1 MFKSK
6 VDIKSNINA
15 IENPMVSFTLLVLMF
30 LVSGINKI
38 YTFDG
43 VVEGLKQ
50 KIQYDLPIVFYNIVI
65 VMVILLEIIAPIII
79 INYGLTGNYKQE
91 AYYSAIGLVLFTIL
105 ATIIYHFPS
114 CSNYTKCIPLWAN
127 ISLIGGL
134 LLLAKNIRVN

>member
-1 MFKSK
+1 MF
-6 VDIKSNINA
+6 NIST
-15 IENPMVSFTLLVLMF
+15 IENPTVSFTLLVIMF
-30 LVSGINKI
+30 LISGINKI

-50 KIQYDLPIVFYNIVI
+50 KIQYDLPIVFYNIVM

-79 INYGLTGNYKQE
+79 MNYALTGNNKQE

-114 CSNYTKCIPLWAN
+114 CSTYTKCIPFWAN

-134 LLLAKNIRVN
+134 LLLAKNIRVKE